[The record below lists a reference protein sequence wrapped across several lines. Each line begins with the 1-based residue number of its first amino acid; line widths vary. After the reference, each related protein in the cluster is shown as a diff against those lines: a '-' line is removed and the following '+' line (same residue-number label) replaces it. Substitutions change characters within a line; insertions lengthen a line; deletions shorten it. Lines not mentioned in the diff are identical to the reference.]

1 MVKELYLRHSFL
13 SRPNR
18 VQDIE
23 RSELMLKWEET
34 GGGGG
39 LGEIEGLCMSIAM
52 GTKLF
57 APCSLY

>member
-34 GGGGG
+34 GGGAWER
-39 LGEIEGLCMSIAM
+39 LRVRIC
-52 GTKLF
+52 
-57 APCSLY
+57 P